1 MGSSAGDTGADEPPR
16 GRWPDSDGSG
26 PSGTQ
31 QGTQVREGSVGT
43 APNIPGPRAVQ
54 GEGLVPGSWQ
64 VGGSIRKGQ
73 VRAAGLEEGGVGQG
87 AGGQPQEGGWQVGP
101 GLRLGGPSGAPNPDV
116 CRVCGEDCPE
126 AALQLLTKRTEQA
139 FSADGRLLC
148 DPPVSQQL
156 NSGNSTTN
164 PPLFNPHLE
173 HRFHV
178 GHSSA
183 NTHGLS

>member
-1 MGSSAGDTGADEPPR
+1 M
-16 GRWPDSDGSG
+16 
-26 PSGTQ
+26 
-31 QGTQVREGSVGT
+31 GT

-54 GEGLVPGSWQ
+54 GEGPVPGSWQ

-101 GLRLGGPSGAPNPDV
+101 GLRLGGPSGAPNPGV

-139 FSADGRLLC
+139 FSPLMDASSVTRRSVSSLIQETA
-148 DPPVSQQL
+148 PP
-156 NSGNSTTN
+156 
-164 PPLFNPHLE
+164 
-173 HRFHV
+173 
-178 GHSSA
+178 
-183 NTHGLS
+183 THHFLTHTWSIDFT